1 MAAKRAAPGAAA
13 RKGVRTPSPF
23 TATRAKVPGT
33 KLRARLTEALA
44 PAQQD
49 ETEQFRDVVAMLRD
63 TAGAIEDF
71 LKDATDAQV
80 SVNVVPGHS
89 VNAGLEHRI
98 VVRSASHGISDYL
111 LRAYV
116 PLKGYPVVLD
126 TVDEEDTLL
135 RTREDLERS
144 LVELMQKQWLRER
157 LIGLREI
164 LDDPSMRTDG
174 RVVGRTQNRRR
185 AS

>member
-1 MAAKRAAPGAAA
+1 MAAKKTAAA
-13 RKGVRTPSPF
+13 AKGMRTPTPF
-23 TATRAKVPGT
+23 TAVRTRAPAT
-33 KLRARLTEALA
+33 RLRARLDEALA
-44 PAQQD
+44 PAQQE
-49 ETEQFRDVVAMLRD
+49 ETEPFREVVAMLRD

-71 LKDATDAQV
+71 LRRDTADAEV

-98 VVRSASHGISDYL
+98 VVRSPSHGISDYL

-135 RTREDLERS
+135 GTREDLERA
-144 LVELMQKQWLRER
+144 LVDLMQKQWLRER

-164 LDDPSMRTDG
+164 LDDPAMRTDA
-174 RVVGRTQNRRR
+174 RVVGRAQARRQR
-185 AS
+185 